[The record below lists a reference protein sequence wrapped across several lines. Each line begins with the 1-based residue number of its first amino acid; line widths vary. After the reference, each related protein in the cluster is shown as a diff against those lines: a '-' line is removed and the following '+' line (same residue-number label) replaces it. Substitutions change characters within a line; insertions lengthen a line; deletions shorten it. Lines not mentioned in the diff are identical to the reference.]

1 MSVTSA
7 ASQYV
12 LGDLLGSGNFGEVYR
27 ARHSYLTDHE
37 VAIKLIRPQFGFDVD
52 ALLVEAKR
60 ASALADHDNVVKVR
74 DAGIWSDGRVFIA
87 SDLCEHGSLED
98 LMIDGALN
106 PGSACVF
113 VSGACRGLSH
123 VHQAGLL
130 HLDLRPANVMLGD
143 NDVPKLTDFGLSQWA
158 HSARVGDFYAPHAAP
173 EFVEVGTATIT
184 SDVYAMGMTLAH
196 LLTGGA
202 ICRPFPD
209 SAQLVIDSS
218 NGDWPRLNELSVN
231 VTARLRK
238 VIEKATDYLPER
250 RQPTIDDF
258 KRELDRSTPVVGLD
272 LYEDG
277 SLRSIDQKWTIEV
290 VPGKDGQQSVAVKRD
305 GRRRGSLCLD
315 KVDGRTAAKHVIKL
329 VKLLAEE
336 PITSRKL

>member
-1 MSVTSA
+1 MSTTDA
-7 ASQYV
+7 APQYL
-12 LGDLLGSGNFGEVYR
+12 LGELIGSGNFADVHR
-27 ARHSYLTDHE
+27 ARHTYLTDHE
-37 VAIKLIRPQFGFDVD
+37 VALKLIRPKYGLDVD

-60 ASALADHDNVVKVR
+60 ASALADHDNVLKVR

-106 PGSACVF
+106 PGAVCVL

-130 HLDLRPANVMLGD
+130 HLDLRPANIMLGD
-143 NDVPKLTDFGLSQWA
+143 DDAPKLTDFGLSQWPT
-158 HSARVGDFYAPHAAP
+158 ARAWATTTLPHAAP
-173 EFVEVGTATIT
+173 EFVEVGTAAIT

-209 SAQLVIDSS
+209 PVQLVVDSS
-218 NGDWPRLNELSVN
+218 NGDWPRLTELGGN

-238 VIEKATDYLPER
+238 VMARATDYLPWR
-250 RQPTIDDF
+250 RQPTVDEF
-258 KRELDRSTPVVGLD
+258 KRELDRATPVVGLD

-277 SLRSIDQKWTIEV
+277 SMRSADERWTIEV
-290 VPGKDGQQSVAVKRD
+290 VAARHGDQSVVVKRD

-315 KVDGRTAAKHVIKL
+315 RVDPQAAAKHVSKI
-329 VKLLAEE
+329 VKLFAEQ
-336 PITSRKL
+336 PPASSKC